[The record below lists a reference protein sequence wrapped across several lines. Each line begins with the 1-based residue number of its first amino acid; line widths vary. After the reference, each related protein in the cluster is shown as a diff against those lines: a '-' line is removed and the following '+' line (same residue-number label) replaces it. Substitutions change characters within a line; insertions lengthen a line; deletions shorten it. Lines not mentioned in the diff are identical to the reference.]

1 MYNCQ
6 DLLFSVALSSYI
18 VSCLIVS
25 AIRWLHVDL
34 QNNDKGDYFMVT
46 RKCMSLLFI
55 TPALLIPAVWMHHQP
70 DVCFIVRAFF
80 LLAYPVFFTI
90 LLIKYFGTIKKWKPL
105 NTFIFTI
112 LTVFIIAIVVI
123 YPVVYFTDWLENEE
137 ILCVVKILIITLFV
151 FFILAG
157 IFATLK
163 VRAWIKTYHRRN
175 YSSYDDFPLV
185 FARRIN
191 FILPAFSLLVMPAV
205 FSDNKIVM
213 AVSIFLLIVANV
225 RYLLFV
231 LTSER
236 GRVFRQIDDQDVD
249 IQPDSVADQNNDC
262 NGNTMNNDIADT
274 IAEEIVKYV
283 EIEKNYLKPHL
294 TINNVV
300 ENCHYGRTYV
310 SNVFKEKFGGFYNYI
325 NSLRLNY
332 AEEYKK
338 EHPFAIMEEIA
349 EESGFAS
356 RQTFYTV
363 KRRMSKF
370 LYDNS

>member
-55 TPALLIPAVWMHHQP
+55 TPALLIPAVWMHQQP
-70 DVCFIVRAFF
+70 EVCFIVRAFF

-185 FARRIN
+185 
-191 FILPAFSLLVMPAV
+191 L
-205 FSDNKIVM
+205 
-213 AVSIFLLIVANV
+213 
-225 RYLLFV
+225 
-231 LTSER
+231 
-236 GRVFRQIDDQDVD
+236 Q
-249 IQPDSVADQNNDC
+249 
-262 NGNTMNNDIADT
+262 
-274 IAEEIVKYV
+274 EE
-283 EIEKNYLKPHL
+283 
-294 TINNVV
+294 
-300 ENCHYGRTYV
+300 
-310 SNVFKEKFGGFYNYI
+310 
-325 NSLRLNY
+325 
-332 AEEYKK
+332 
-338 EHPFAIMEEIA
+338 
-349 EESGFAS
+349 
-356 RQTFYTV
+356 
-363 KRRMSKF
+363 
-370 LYDNS
+370 